1 MVIAEVDEEKGR
13 FDSAFSPINMMF
25 QSVVKLKHGK
35 TERSLLKFDQLIGV
49 IAPSS
54 RNYKQ

>member
-13 FDSAFSPINMMF
+13 FDSACSPINMMF

-35 TERSLLKFDQLIGV
+35 TIGG
-49 IAPSS
+49 
-54 RNYKQ
+54 Y